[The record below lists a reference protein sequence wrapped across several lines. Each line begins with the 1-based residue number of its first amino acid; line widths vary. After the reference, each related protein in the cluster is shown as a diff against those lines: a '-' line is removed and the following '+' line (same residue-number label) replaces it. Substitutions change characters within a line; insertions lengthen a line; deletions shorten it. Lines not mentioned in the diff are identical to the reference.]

1 MTQNQD
7 VDPSKGTDF
16 SPSRLVELEQ
26 LRAEIWKL
34 AATAEA
40 AEDETG
46 LIQNLL
52 NQTGP
57 VLGCENIS
65 FMLRAETQTEFMVKL
80 QWRADGQNTGLGEVV
95 PASIFE
101 QSLGQP
107 YRQLLFDKGLVSAN
121 PVLERFEK
129 EYGPRSVLIV
139 PYGTPQQPEGYIT
152 VNNFTCAKEY
162 SPAEID
168 LFIELSKIIHLKSKQ
183 LQTQTALRESET
195 RYRQIFETNQ
205 AIKLLI
211 DPADGRIVA
220 ANQAAARFYG
230 YDIPALTQ
238 MRIMDINVMSP
249 AQVQQEMDR
258 ACNTERL
265 FFEFRHRLAS
275 GEIRE
280 VEVYSGPVKNPPH
293 DLLYSIVHDVTER
306 HQAEAALYAQR
317 ERLDLV
323 LKGANLGMWDWNIPT
338 GEVVFNARWAE
349 MLGYT
354 LAEIEPNVSSWEKL
368 LHPDDKPG
376 VMTVLTDHLAGRTS
390 VYQTEHRLRAKSGE
404 WIWVL
409 DSGMV
414 LARDNQ
420 GNPLRAAGIHQDIT
434 QRKEAEWLLQLQRNL
449 TLTLSATSN
458 IVEAF
463 QQVLAAAF
471 QIEGIDCGG
480 GYLIDERTG
489 GLTLVAHQGLP
500 PQFIKNTAYYPA
512 DAPQTRL
519 VMAGWP
525 LYTQY
530 NTITDN
536 NDDPNTENLRALAV
550 IPVLHDDQVIAALNL
565 ASHTHDVISVNARAA
580 IEVIASQIGG
590 VIARIRAEA
599 AQQETR
605 QNLQTLFDTV
615 NDFLFV
621 LDAKGNIIK
630 TNPVVQQR
638 LGYSAKE
645 LTKMQVLEVHPP
657 NRRAEA
663 EAIIVAMLAG
673 EQTVCPIPLITK
685 TGQLIPVE
693 TKVVLGQWNGQPSL
707 FGLSRDITERQQSE
721 QVLHHS
727 HRQLEAALAELRETQ
742 EKMIQQERLAAVGQL
757 AAGIAHH
764 FNNILT
770 SILGFTELLQLSPGT
785 PPSIQ
790 ARLQKINASSK
801 RAAHLVRQIT
811 DFSRKTI
818 IQPQQIDL
826 IAFTTD
832 SIRFL
837 ETTLP
842 ENIQINFSLE
852 AGPDQYLV
860 KADPTQLQE
869 IITNLAINAKNAM
882 PNGGKLHFNLAWVKC
897 DGTLHCAVC
906 NQPITGEWLQLTVT
920 DTGSGITANIL
931 PRIFEPFFT
940 TRELGE
946 GTGLG
951 LSQVVGIVEQH
962 RGHTRVDSRVGY
974 GTTFTIYLPPLLP
987 AEEIAELRQLRRGHG
1002 EIILVI
1008 EDEPS
1013 VLEITTAMLE
1023 SLDYRVFPA
1032 PTGEKAIAL
1041 FDNFRDK
1048 IALVLSDMMMPDI
1061 DGEKLFERFKAK
1073 NPRLK
1078 MVMMS
1083 GYPPEERGA
1092 RLLEQGVLG
1101 WCQKPMSIG
1110 QLAQTVSAALS
1121 TETK

>member
-1 MTQNQD
+1 MTQNQEFD
-7 VDPSKGTDF
+7 SKNGTDF
-16 SPSRLVELEQ
+16 SPGRLVELEQ
-26 LRAEIWKL
+26 LRAEIWKQ
-34 AATAEA
+34 AATT
-40 AEDETG
+40 EDEPA
-46 LIQNLL
+46 LIQSLL
-52 NQTGP
+52 NKTGP

-65 FMLRAETQTEFMVKL
+65 FMPHAENQPVFMVKL

-95 PASIFE
+95 PDGIFE

-107 YRQLLFDKGLVSAN
+107 YRQLLFDKRLVSTN
-121 PVLERFEK
+121 PVLGRFEK
-129 EYGPRSVLIV
+129 KYEPRSVLIV
-139 PYGTPQQPEGYIT
+139 PYGNPQQPEGYIT

-168 LFIELSKIIHLKSKQ
+168 LFIELSKIIYLKSKQ
-183 LQTQTALRESET
+183 RQTQTALRESET

-211 DPADGRIVA
+211 DPTDGRIVA
-220 ANQAAARFYG
+220 ANQAAACFYG
-230 YDIPALTQ
+230 YDISTLTQ
-238 MRIMDINVMSP
+238 MRITDINVLSE
-249 AQVQQEMDR
+249 AEINQEMESAR
-258 ACNTERL
+258 NTERL

-280 VEVYSGPVKNPPH
+280 VEVYSGPVKTPPR
-293 DLLYSIVHDVTER
+293 DLLYSIVQDVTER
-306 HQAEAALYAQR
+306 HRAEAALREQG

-376 VMTVLTDHLAGRTS
+376 VMAVLTDHLAGRTP

-404 WIWVL
+404 WVWVL
-409 DSGMV
+409 DSGMIF
-414 LARDNQ
+414 ARDAQ

-434 QRKEAEWLLQLQRNL
+434 QRKEAEWLLRLQRNL
-449 TLTLSATSN
+449 TLALSATSN
-458 IVEAF
+458 IIEAF
-463 QQVLAAAF
+463 QQVLTTAF

-489 GLTLVAHQGLP
+489 ALNLVAHQGLP
-500 PQFIKNTAYYPA
+500 PQFIESTAYYPA

-519 VMAGWP
+519 VMAGRP
-525 LYTQY
+525 IYGHHNAIKL
-530 NTITDN
+530 N
-536 NDDPNTENLRALAV
+536 NKPDEELRALAV
-550 IPVLHDDQVIAALNL
+550 IPMLHDGRVIAALNL
-565 ASHTHDVISVNARAA
+565 ASHTHDVISANACAA

-590 VIARIRAEA
+590 VIARIRAET
-599 AQQETR
+599 AQQESR
-605 QNLQTLFDTV
+605 QNLQALFDTV
-615 NDFLFV
+615 EDFLFI
-621 LDAKGNIIK
+621 LDANGNIIK

-638 LGYSAKE
+638 LGYSAEE
-645 LTKMQVLEVHPP
+645 LAAMNVLEVHPP
-657 NRRAEA
+657 NRREEA
-663 EAIIVAMLAG
+663 GTIVAAMLAG
-673 EQTVCPIPLITK
+673 ELAFCPVPLITK

-693 TKVVLGQWNGQPSL
+693 TKVVRGQWNGQPSL
-707 FGLSRDITERQQSE
+707 FGLSRDITERQQAE
-721 QVLHHS
+721 QALRHS
-727 HRQLEAALAELRETQ
+727 HRQLEAALTELKETQ
-742 EKMIQQERLAAVGQL
+742 GKMIQQERLAAVGQL

-770 SILGFTELLQLSPGT
+770 SILGFTELLQLSSGT
-785 PPSIQ
+785 SQ
-790 ARLQKINASSK
+790 AMQAKLQKINASSQ

-818 IQPQQIDL
+818 RRTQQVDL
-826 IAFTTD
+826 LTFTTEN
-832 SIRFL
+832 IRFL

-842 ENIQINFSLE
+842 ENIQINLSFE
-852 AGPDQYLV
+852 PGNYLV
-860 KADPTQLQE
+860 EADPDQLQE
-869 IITNLAINAKNAM
+869 IITNLAINARNAM
-882 PNGGKLHFNLAWVKC
+882 PNGGKLHIGLSWFKGRGNQY
-897 DGTLHCAVC
+897 CAAC
-906 NQPITGEWLQLTVT
+906 NQLIKGEWLQLKVT
-920 DTGSGITANIL
+920 DTGSGIAAEVL

-940 TRELGE
+940 TREIGE

-962 RGHTRVDSRVGY
+962 QGHIRVESRVGQ

-987 AEEIAELRQLRRGHG
+987 AEEIAELGQLTRGHG

-1032 PTGEKAIAL
+1032 STGEKAITL
-1041 FDNFRDK
+1041 FEDFRDK
-1048 IALVLSDMMMPDI
+1048 IALVLSDMMMPDM
-1061 DGEKLFERFKAK
+1061 DGEVLFNRFKAK
-1073 NPRLK
+1073 APRLK

-1092 RLLEQGVLG
+1092 RLLEQGVMG
-1101 WCQKPMSIG
+1101 WCQKPMTIG
-1110 QLAQTVSAALS
+1110 QLAQVVSAALS
-1121 TETK
+1121 TEAK